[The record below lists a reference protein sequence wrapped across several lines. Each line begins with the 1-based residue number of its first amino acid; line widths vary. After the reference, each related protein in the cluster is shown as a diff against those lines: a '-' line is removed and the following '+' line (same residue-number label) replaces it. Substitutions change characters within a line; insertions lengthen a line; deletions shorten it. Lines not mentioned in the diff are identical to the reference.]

1 MNVMRK
7 TMLAAVVAANAAIYA
22 AAPWSDTPVTCH
34 WIGAVKA
41 GTTTGGDYASW
52 ANADNWA
59 EGIVPGMSIVNGVT
73 NGCRGCTAVFDRPCT
88 YGAVDLIYGQI
99 VSISNII
106 VTGSTVPK
114 ITIGRPWEWSDPP
127 LYLEG
132 KGGVYVDADVVTAP
146 EFRAGIKYL
155 RGANGPLTTFYFE
168 NNSST
173 PLILN
178 GFSGPDVAFTSWAGS
193 LDFVLRG
200 TGDIRQN
207 SAYSRSQYGL
217 RIQLEM
223 TGGKYVQAY
232 TTTLDYIRVPQNVG
246 PQHFE
251 IASGKIATIND
262 TSMPVIAMDNLL
274 IDGEGTCRF
283 AGTANNVSIIG
294 PTSGKTITFD
304 CKVTRQNGGKF
315 QIGHGGWNGG
325 AIALTEKCSMAGLP
339 IQFLSGMLKLA
350 DGMTFTNALSI
361 MNDSSSLS
369 GKICGGSEVAAK
381 ITGGVAGGVHNL
393 LLTNRVAI
401 ASDITA
407 TSTLAAGS
415 ELSFCK
421 ADDEATAFTISS
433 LKLNCDATVPVENGV
448 TATITAIN
456 NNGHTLDI
464 CSTGS
469 GKVKFPGLGVGSA
482 PAWLTLNG
490 GKARI
495 APGGTLTGPKG
506 FCLKVR

>member
-1 MNVMRK
+1 
-7 TMLAAVVAANAAIYA
+7 
-22 AAPWSDTPVTCH
+22 
-34 WIGAVKA
+34 
-41 GTTTGGDYASW
+41 
-52 ANADNWA
+52 
-59 EGIVPGMSIVNGVT
+59 
-73 NGCRGCTAVFDRPCT
+73 
-88 YGAVDLIYGQI
+88 
-99 VSISNII
+99 
-106 VTGSTVPK
+106 
-114 ITIGRPWEWSDPP
+114 
-127 LYLEG
+127 
-132 KGGVYVDADVVTAP
+132 
-146 EFRAGIKYL
+146 
-155 RGANGPLTTFYFE
+155 
-168 NNSST
+168 
-173 PLILN
+173 
-178 GFSGPDVAFTSWAGS
+178 
-193 LDFVLRG
+193 
-200 TGDIRQN
+200 
-207 SAYSRSQYGL
+207 
-217 RIQLEM
+217 
-223 TGGKYVQAY
+223 
-232 TTTLDYIRVPQNVG
+232 
-246 PQHFE
+246 
-251 IASGKIATIND
+251 
-262 TSMPVIAMDNLL
+262 
-274 IDGEGTCRF
+274 
-283 AGTANNVSIIG
+283 
-294 PTSGKTITFD
+294 
-304 CKVTRQNGGKF
+304 
-315 QIGHGGWNGG
+315 
-325 AIALTEKCSMAGLP
+325 MAGLP